1 MKSRFYNAFLLTIIN
16 TIVMYLITE
25 STDVLYYPLGMFLIM
40 DSIVH
45 LYYVATLFNF
55 RYKHVYPVLK
65 GMIDAHGTWVEN
77 MQVM

>member
-1 MKSRFYNAFLLTIIN
+1 MKSHVYNAFVLTIIN
-16 TIVMYLITE
+16 TSDMYLIME
-25 STDVLYYPLGMFLIM
+25 STDVLYYPLGMFLM

-45 LYYVATLFNF
+45 LYYVVTLFNF
-55 RYKHVYPVLK
+55 HYKHVYPVLK

>member
-1 MKSRFYNAFLLTIIN
+1 MKSHVYNAFVLTIIN
-16 TIVMYLITE
+16 TIDMYLIME
-25 STDVLYYPLGMFLIM
+25 STDVLYYPLGMFLM

-45 LYYVATLFNF
+45 LYYVVTLFNF

>member
-1 MKSRFYNAFLLTIIN
+1 MKSHVYNAFVLTIIN
-16 TIVMYLITE
+16 TINMYLIME
-25 STDVLYYPLGMFLIM
+25 STDVLYYPLGMFLM

-45 LYYVATLFNF
+45 LYYVVTLFNF